1 MSTYIS
7 SSNNRFFAA
16 AESAYGVAP
25 AVLGRHRI
33 PAVKL
38 VARQEHERA
47 GRRDKT
53 GSRTYAGVPAGT
65 RKRTSFGLNTYMTA
79 WDGAAQEPA
88 HGPLIAA
95 AMGAAVQL
103 WNGGTVASVSGTRI
117 AFSAPHG
124 LNPGQ
129 AVAVGGEIR
138 FAAAVIDALTVNLNA
153 PFEAA
158 VAGGATAGPTATYR
172 LATNLP
178 SASIFDFWSPGTS
191 VQRLLAGAAVDQFS
205 VKVNGD
211 FHEFQFKGGAA
222 DLIDSASFAAG
233 QAGLQDFPAE
243 PDSTGF
249 DYTIIP
255 GHLGQVWLGSVPSQF
270 FTLTEAEI
278 ALENNID
285 LRNREFGSTGPRCIV
300 PGIRR
305 VTANLSLFAQD
316 DTETIALYQAARQM
330 SPVGVM
336 VQLGR
341 RAGQLFGVYLSSV
354 MPEVPEFDDSESRL
368 QWTFRECRAQGV
380 NDDEITVAFA

>member
-7 SSNNRFFAA
+7 SSNTRFFVA
-16 AESAYGVAP
+16 AEPAYGVAP
-25 AVLGRHRI
+25 AILGRHRI

-38 VARQEHERA
+38 TARQEHDRSE
-47 GRRDKT
+47 RRDKT
-53 GSRTYAGVPAGT
+53 GSRTYAGVPPGT
-65 RKRTSFGLNTYMTA
+65 RKRTSFGLSTYMTA
-79 WDGAAQEPA
+79 WNDPAQEPA
-88 HGPLIAA
+88 HGPLISAS
-95 AMGAAVQL
+95 MGGAAEL
-103 WNGGTVASVSGTRI
+103 WSGGTVASVSGARI

-129 AVAVGGEIR
+129 AVAVGGEMR
-138 FAAAVIDALTVNLNA
+138 FAAAIIDPVTVNLNA
-153 PFEAA
+153 PFQAGVGAGA
-158 VAGGATAGPTATYR
+158 VAGPTATYR

-178 SASIFDFWSPGTS
+178 SASIFDFWSPNTS
-191 VQRLLAGAAVDQFS
+191 VQRLLAGAAVDRFAI
-205 VKVNGD
+205 KVNSD
-211 FHEFQFKGGAA
+211 FHEFDFKGGAA
-222 DLIDSASFAAG
+222 DVIDSASFATG
-233 QAGLQDFPAE
+233 QAGLQDFPLE

-270 FTLTEAEI
+270 FTLTSAGI
-278 ALENNID
+278 VLENNID

-316 DTETIALYQAARQM
+316 DVETIALYQAARQM
-330 SPVGVM
+330 SPVSVM

-341 RAGQLFGVYLSSV
+341 QAGQLFGAYLSSV

-368 QWTFRECRAQGV
+368 QWTFRECSAQGV
-380 NDDEITVAFA
+380 SDDEITVAFA